1 MSDNTPLITWTQ
13 FPSKSALS
21 FESKQ
26 HTLHD
31 LAQYLVDA
39 GPFKKKSDCPWL
51 KLATF
56 GSLRTESHS
65 LRHDANVVQ
74 ITGVE
79 GDYDAE
85 QVTAQ
90 QAVEMLERAGIRAI
104 VYTSP
109 SNGVVNPPRS
119 NGGPRWRVIAPLSKP
134 FNPAARKALVARVN
148 GALGGILAAESFTLS
163 QSYFFGEVENVN
175 YEVYVTWNDPQEG
188 SCVDELDELDGI
200 AIFKHAAQHSD
211 DKQEASSYSIK
222 IFDDKVAQLGRK
234 LKEGD
239 GRREL
244 LKQYVASRSARGLLR
259 DEIVVMVEGVVNK
272 YFDPKHSIDQKNVL
286 SIIDSFVRK
295 DAPNASQ
302 PVDLGALNFVPAVA
316 ETGSAPVAVPMISE
330 RSKDVILAPY
340 PDPFTG
346 VMQDICGAAAACAF
360 KVQPKLNMLGALIGL
375 AGAING
381 EYSTKS
387 GGRFNLFGLGAL
399 ESGGGKDVPRQM
411 AEAVAAYGGGSI
423 LGKPASGAGLE
434 DSIHDRRSCLV
445 SVDEVAH
452 LLKAVND
459 ERAPSHL
466 RDIGAVVL
474 KLYSASRGVYNRRVL
489 ARAPTTSKMA
499 SMVANPCLSMIG
511 FATPDGMGAAFHE
524 DNLKDGLMGRMLYVQ
539 GDPGV
544 MPRRPG
550 SGLVIPDSL
559 KDWAKNLKQ
568 PDPLSSVLELASIGS
583 VVVQEAHGITAM
595 MDKLLVEMERSR
607 RNAGPLGPSLY
618 ARSYEKLERIA
629 CLLAISEDP
638 QAPVIRMPHVE
649 WARAMVM
656 ASDDHILA
664 FANQNMHTGE
674 VTKNAEKLRQIIRKV
689 MSGGY
694 VPQRAKEASAIEAN
708 MIARSQLLRVSKMDK
723 ATFDKCLAH
732 MHDLEELYGFDDK
745 GKPLQSI
752 MNIDLNG
759 VV

>member
-1 MSDNTPLITWTQ
+1 MSGNTPVITWTQ
-13 FPSKSALS
+13 FPSRLALS
-21 FESKQ
+21 YEVKQ

-39 GPFKKKSDCPWL
+39 GPFKKKADCPWI

-56 GSLRTESHS
+56 GTLRTDKHS
-65 LRHDANVVQ
+65 LRHDANVVE

-85 QVTAQ
+85 QVTAE
-90 QAVEMLERAGIRAI
+90 QAIEMLERAGIRAI

-109 SNGVVNPPRS
+109 SNGVVDPPRS

-134 FNPAARKALVARVN
+134 HSPSARKALLARVN

-163 QSYFFGEVENVN
+163 QSYFYGEVEGVD
-175 YEVYVTWNDPQEG
+175 YRVYVTWNDPEEG
-188 SCVDELDELDGI
+188 TCVDDLDELDDIAIHKNAKEHANDEADRPSYSI
-200 AIFKHAAQHSD
+200 AIFEERVNA
-211 DKQEASSYSIK
+211 
-222 IFDDKVAQLGRK
+222 LGRK
-234 LKEGD
+234 LKTGD
-239 GRREL
+239 GRRDL
-244 LKQYVASRSARGLLR
+244 LKQYIASRSGKGLLK
-259 DEIVVMVEGVVNK
+259 DEIITMVEGVINR
-272 YFDPKHSIDQKNVL
+272 YFDEADPIDQANVL
-286 SIIDSFVRK
+286 EIINSFAKK
-295 DAPNASQ
+295 DAANASQ
-302 PVDLGALNFVPAVA
+302 PVDLSGIMPQQVA
-316 ETGSAPVAVPMISE
+316 PAPVAVPIISE
-330 RSKDVILAPY
+330 RSKEVTLSPY
-340 PDPFTG
+340 PDPFNG
-346 VMQDICGAAAACAF
+346 VMKDICDAAAACAF
-360 KVQPKLNMLGALIGL
+360 KVQPKLNMLGALIGI
-375 AGAING
+375 AGAVSG

-411 AEAVAAYGGGSI
+411 AEAVAAYGGGAI

-489 ARAPTTSKMA
+489 ARAPSTAKMA
-499 SMVANPCLSMIG
+499 SMVANPCLSVIG

-559 KDWAKNLKQ
+559 KDWAKSLKQ
-568 PDPLSSVLELASIGS
+568 PDPLSSVLEMASLGS
-583 VVVQEAHGITAM
+583 VIVQEAHGISDK
-595 MDKLLVEMERSR
+595 MDKLLVDMERSR

-629 CLLAISEDP
+629 CLLAIAEDP
-638 QAPVIRMPHVE
+638 QAPVIRIPHVE

-674 VTKNAEKLRQIIRKV
+674 VTKNAEKLRQIIRKIQ
-689 MSGGY
+689 SGGY
-694 VPQRAKEASAIEAN
+694 APQRPNEKDAIGAG
-708 MIARSQLLRVSKMDK
+708 MIARSQLLRVSKFDK
-723 ATFDKCLAH
+723 AVFDKCLAH

-745 GKPLQSI
+745 GKPLPVV

-759 VV
+759 PL